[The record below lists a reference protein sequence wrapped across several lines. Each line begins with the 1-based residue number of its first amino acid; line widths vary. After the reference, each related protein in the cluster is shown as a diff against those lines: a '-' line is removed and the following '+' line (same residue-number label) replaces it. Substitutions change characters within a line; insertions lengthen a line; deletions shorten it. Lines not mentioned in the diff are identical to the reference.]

1 MGGETVGGG
10 AWGAAEVIRDE
21 DQSPGGAGL
30 PAAGKSY
37 PLPSFIEINLTA
49 KKIVYIEGT

>member
-1 MGGETVGGG
+1 MGGG